1 MGHTRKSSRSRLLL
15 PPTRRACAW
24 GLVLL
29 AAAIAP
35 VGCSMME
42 PRFRT
47 NLTESAIPLPKQFL
61 TIEEFKAD
69 GDGAYWFRLV
79 NVADFERTDEADGQV
94 GYCFKPN
101 AFLYTAEGA
110 EPSTT
115 QMLEGVKGVSMLR
128 DPDTERVSMAEGRSL
143 FADQAN
149 TAIAQINPERRLE
162 PGNWESRVKVVDPAH
177 TGLVP
182 AEPEC
187 LVRHVGRVVQAR
199 GRDFFLAEF
208 EANLGKVTHK
218 ASGVAFTMSF
228 KGYLLLDDVGETVY
242 YSTFRYQGEI
252 LEPGAEPV
260 GYTGQQITF
269 LSRPETGEAVVAPDS
284 FPELARLVE
293 EYRPLTG
300 EDGTM
305 QGDKI
310 PEPPEWFAP
319 VWAVSRQANLAAAVG
334 AEGQTNPGPVL
345 IVVAAHAVDGVIT
358 LVANTTYDLSRTY
371 AQGDSNHSFNPFDG
385 DIPSPLGKVYEGGA
399 WLVTKAGE
407 KIGWVDKKNV
417 SYYTTVGGAVAKL
430 PGDVASIFV
439 SPTGV
444 HGSGATI
451 GRIMASGASTS
462 TKLTVLGAKV
472 VNATNGA
479 VKLVTK
485 IDPSVVGGVSTLMGI
500 KQTYEDTSRIA
511 DAARDRQRNSIL
523 VVSGPF
529 TLPPDKGGKPPAPG
543 AAPPPA
549 QGATPPAPPPGGN
562 VQGLPAVLIGPDGKP
577 THRLDKDGWYVPIKP
592 EDQDKPAVFSLVIR
606 VQDAKGNPVE
616 GANAKVTGPKGG
628 GNAATDGAGKAVVTV
643 LRGQNLV
650 LTVTAKG
657 YKAAS
662 AVVKAEG
669 ESSAATVM
677 LAFDENA
684 PREVLTVTV
693 SRAGSGTSKHFY
705 PGTNLVAQV
714 ASSGIPKGAEIGVV
728 DWVVITPKGKN
739 IPSELPH
746 TGRSGLTLSMPT
758 TKKWALGEYQVVA
771 TVHTD
776 QSLLSGRGR
785 FTLRSEWL
793 KVSIKKPCYTGQ
805 WSRVR
810 FPEIPFEVIDAG
822 NVRVTGMGAFTDPK
836 FWQVDRGQVAFR
848 PIEPRAAH
856 PTFTFSHEDD
866 SVKCHGMVN
875 VRLTI
880 MPVDIDW
887 EKTKGSGKKEYVPFT
902 FTLPESFEAPFEI
915 KVEPEEGV
923 SIDASPRK
931 RGRSYTFQGSIM
943 LETFPGDVDDVTI
956 DLVDKTG
963 AVAQGQIDASDTCE
977 CQRPP
982 DHVKKFLKS
991 MTPAAMMALA
1001 EKAKA
1006 AAARDDEH
1014 AMDADKERLV
1024 KGMISFYSWL
1034 GGLKKCRHMSNRAR
1048 NMFRD
1053 SAVLMKRAARGDEIS
1068 EAEGKAFAN
1077 KYKGLGRGDFKKGFL
1092 KGVAGTP
1099 GG

>member
-1 MGHTRKSSRSRLLL
+1 MSYHGKSSSPFL
-15 PPTRRACAW
+15 PFARRACAW

-29 AAAIAP
+29 AAATAP
-35 VGCSMME
+35 LGCSMME

-47 NLTESAIPLPKQFL
+47 NLTESAVPIPKQFL

-69 GDGAYWFRLV
+69 GDGAYWLRLV

-101 AFLYTAEGA
+101 AFLHTAEGTD
-110 EPSTT
+110 PSTT
-115 QMLEGVKGVSMLR
+115 QMLEGVRGFSMRR
-128 DPDTERVSMAEGRSL
+128 DPDTERVSMAEGHSL
-143 FADQAN
+143 LADQAN
-149 TAIAQINPERRLE
+149 AAMAQIDPERRLE
-162 PGNWESRVKVVDPAH
+162 PGNWESRFAVVDSAH

-182 AEPEC
+182 AEAEC
-187 LVRHVGRVVQAR
+187 LVRYAGRTVQAR

-208 EANLGKVTHK
+208 EGDLGKVTHK
-218 ASGVAFTMSF
+218 ASGVTFTMGF
-228 KGYLLLDDVGETVY
+228 KGYLLLDDAGETVY
-242 YSTFRYQGEI
+242 YSTFRYRGKI
-252 LEPGAEPV
+252 LKPGAGPL

-300 EDGTM
+300 EDGKM

-319 VWAVSRQANLAAAVG
+319 VWAVSRQANLAAAGG

-358 LVANTTYDLSRTY
+358 LVSNTTYDLSRTY
-371 AQGDSNHSFNPFDG
+371 LQGDSNHSFNPFDG

-407 KIGWVDKKNV
+407 QIGWVDPENV
-417 SYYTTVGGAVAKL
+417 GYYTTVGGAVAKL
-430 PGDVASIFV
+430 PGDVASVFV

-444 HGSGATI
+444 QGSGATI

-485 IDPSVVGGVSTLMGI
+485 IDPTVVGGVSTLMGI
-500 KQTYEDTSRIA
+500 KQTYEDTRRIA
-511 DAARDRQRNSIL
+511 DAARDRQRTPVL
-523 VVSGPF
+523 VISGPF
-529 TLPPDKGGKPPAPG
+529 TLPPDRGEKPPAPPATPPAPG
-543 AAPPPA
+543 AAPP
-549 QGATPPAPPPGGN
+549 ATPPAPGGT
-562 VQGLPAVLIGPDGKP
+562 VQGLPEVLIGPDGKP
-577 THRLDKDGWYVPIKP
+577 SHQLGPDGWYHPIKP
-592 EDQDKPAVFSLVIR
+592 EDQDKTAVFSLVIR
-606 VQDAKGNPVE
+606 VQDAKGNPVK
-616 GANAKVTGPKGG
+616 GATAKVTGPKGG
-628 GNAATDGAGKAVVTV
+628 DNATTDGAGKAVVTV

-657 YKAAS
+657 YKPGA

-669 ESSAATVM
+669 EASAVTVA
-677 LAFDENA
+677 LALDESA
-684 PREVLTVTV
+684 PREALSVTV
-693 SRAGSGTSKHFY
+693 SRAGGGTSKHLY
-705 PGTNLVAQV
+705 PGVNLVAQV
-714 ASSGIPKGAEIGVV
+714 ASSGIPDGAEIGVV
-728 DWVVITPKGKN
+728 EWVVTTPKGKS

-746 TGRSGLTLSMPT
+746 SGRSGLTLSLPT
-758 TKKWALGEYQVVA
+758 TKNWALGEYQVVA

-776 QSLLSGRGR
+776 QGMLSGRGR

-793 KVSIKKPCYTGQ
+793 KVSIAKPAYTGQ

-836 FWQVDRGQVAFR
+836 FWRVERGQVDFR
-848 PIEPRAAH
+848 PTEAHAAH
-856 PTFTFSHEDD
+856 PTFTFSHEED
-866 SVKCHGMVN
+866 SVKCHGIVN

-902 FTLPESFEAPFEI
+902 FTLPDSFEAPFDLR
-915 KVEPEEGV
+915 VEPDEGV
-923 SIDASPRK
+923 SIDAKPRK
-931 RGRSYTFQGSIM
+931 RGRNYTFQGSII
-943 LETFPGDVDDVTI
+943 LETFPSDVDDVTI

-963 AVAQGQIDASDTCE
+963 AVARGEIDASDTCE

-982 DHVKKFLKS
+982 DDVKQFLKS

-1006 AAARDDEH
+1006 AAASDNEH
-1014 AMDADKERLV
+1014 AMDADKDRIT
-1024 KGMISFYSWL
+1024 KGIIRFYSWL

-1053 SAVLMKRAARGDEIS
+1053 SAVMMKRAARGDEIS
-1068 EAEGKAFAN
+1068 EQEGKAFVN
-1077 KYKGLGRGDFKKGFL
+1077 KYKGLGAGDFKRGFL
-1092 KGVAGTP
+1092 KGVAGKP
-1099 GG
+1099 QG